1 MINTVSANEFYN
13 RVIDTR
19 NDSPA
24 AEELAILV
32 RDLIDDVQNSDELL
46 GKVDSYKDD
55 LSVEAQ
61 AHYKSCIS
69 I

>member
-61 AHYKSCIS
+61 AHYKACIS

>member
-32 RDLIDDVQNSDELL
+32 RDLIDELQNFDELL

-55 LSVEAQ
+55 CSAEVQ
-61 AHYKSCIS
+61 AHYKTCVS

>member
-24 AEELAILV
+24 AEELSILV
-32 RDLIDDVQNSDELL
+32 RDLIDDVQNFDEFL

-61 AHYKSCIS
+61 AHYKTCIS
-69 I
+69 V